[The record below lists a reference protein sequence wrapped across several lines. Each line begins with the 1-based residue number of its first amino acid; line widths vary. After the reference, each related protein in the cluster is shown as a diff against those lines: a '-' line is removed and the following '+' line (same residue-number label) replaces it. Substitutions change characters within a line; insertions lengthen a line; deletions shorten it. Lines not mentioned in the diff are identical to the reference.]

1 MTDREELE
9 KAWIAVEAHC
19 IVSPSGATPVW
30 RDFRRDLITKFVAAK
45 VAAVRAETLREVAK
59 RMDEAAKRNLVD
71 GYHETAEA
79 FTMARN
85 ITLALAHPEGTDK

>member
-45 VAAVRAETLREVAK
+45 VAAVRAETLREV
-59 RMDEAAKRNLVD
+59 RGVVEGMYLGIDTEI
-71 GYHETAEA
+71 
-79 FTMARN
+79 ARGRV
-85 ITLALAHPEGTDK
+85 LDKLDALEEK